1 MILRSAKQRRS
12 QQRPL
17 GASVP
22 SVGGD
27 DPLRVDAA
35 ACRQRLTRF
44 REDLYRIFARRRDAL
59 FELCEALLCASGPVM
74 VLPELSLEAVH
85 RRGHGSTYAALSAG
99 RIEVGRLR
107 WCLAGLPLPRTS
119 GGQIR
124 LAVDVTPWPR
134 PDASCSAQRAHC
146 HRGCGCGGTRKTV
159 AGWPYSMVV
168 ALESGPTSWTVPLD
182 ARRLRPGE
190 DPTEVTA
197 GQIRGVVDRLA
208 AAGQH
213 EPGDP
218 PVLVVLDAGYD
229 VVRLAWLLRDAP
241 VHLVARLRSDRVF
254 HARPQPRPA
263 GARGGRPGR
272 HGPAMTLADPA
283 TWPAPHASHTGQ
295 HDRYGH
301 VTVQAWDRMHQ
312 KLTRRGGWQQHP
324 GPLPVIDG
332 ALILVRV
339 DRLPGDR
346 KPKPVW
352 LWHSHPTAV
361 ELDLG
366 RVFAAF
372 CRRFD
377 AEHTFRFIKQVLGWT
392 RPRVRTPEQADRWT
406 WLIIAAYTQLRL
418 ARGMTDDLRRPWQP
432 RLDPHRLT
440 PTRIRRGFPRIR
452 ATIGVPAAAPK
463 PTRPGPGRPKGSRN
477 RHPAPRYN
485 VGKQPETR
493 ASHTNTPTHTR

>member
-1 MILRSAKQRRS
+1 VPSVECGGD
-12 QQRPL
+12 PL
-17 GASVP
+17 GA
-22 SVGGD
+22 
-27 DPLRVDAA
+27 DAA
-35 ACRQRLTRF
+35 ACRAGLAGF
-44 REDLYRIFARRRDAL
+44 RRELYRSFTRRRDAL
-59 FELCEALLCASGPVM
+59 FELCEAVLCASGPVM

-99 RIEVGRLR
+99 RIEVGGLR
-107 WCLAGLPLPRTS
+107 RSLVGLPLPRTR

-134 PDASCSAQRAHC
+134 PDAPCSPQRAHC

-159 AGWPYSMVV
+159 PGWPYSMVV
-168 ALESGPTSWTVPLD
+168 ALESGPTSWTMPLD
-182 ARRLRPGE
+182 AQRLRPGQ
-190 DPTEVTA
+190 DLTEGTA
-197 GQIRGVVDRLA
+197 EQIRDVLDRLA

-213 EPGDP
+213 APGDP

-254 HARPQPRPA
+254 YAPPQP
-263 GARGGRPGR
+263 ARGRTGRPGR
-272 HGPAMTLADPA
+272 HGPAMTLADAA
-283 TWPAPHASHTGQ
+283 TWPARHASHTSERT
-295 HDRYGH
+295 RYGR
-301 VTVQAWDRMHQ
+301 VTIQAWDRMHQ
-312 KLTRRGGWQQHP
+312 KLTRRGGWQHHP

-332 ALILVRV
+332 ALILARV

-346 KPKPVW
+346 HPKPVW
-352 LWHSHPTAV
+352 LWHSHPTTAD
-361 ELDLG
+361 LDLG
-366 RVFAAF
+366 RIFAAY

-418 ARGMTDDLRRPWQP
+418 ARGLTDDLRRPWHP
-432 RLDPHRLT
+432 PLTPNRLT
-440 PTRIRRGFPRIR
+440 PGRVRRGFPRIR
-452 ATIGVPAAAPK
+452 ATIGVPATAPK

-477 RHPAPRYN
+477 RQPAHRHP
-485 VGKQPETR
+485 VGKPPEPSPSHPNTATTR
-493 ASHTNTPTHTR
+493 R

>member
-1 MILRSAKQRRS
+1 
-12 QQRPL
+12 
-17 GASVP
+17 VP
-22 SVGGD
+22 SVECGD
-27 DPLRVDAA
+27 RLGVDVA
-35 ACRQRLTRF
+35 ACRARLAGF
-44 REDLYRIFARRRDAL
+44 RQEMYRSFTLRRDAL
-59 FELCEALLCASGPVM
+59 FEVCEALLCASGPVM

-99 RIEVGRLR
+99 RIDVQRLR
-107 WCLAGLPLPRTS
+107 GCLVGLPLPRTS

-134 PDASCSAQRAHC
+134 PDAPCSAQRAHC

-159 AGWPYSMVV
+159 PGWPYSMVV
-168 ALESGPTSWTVPLD
+168 ALEAGPTSWTVPLD
-182 ARRLRPGE
+182 AQRLCAGQ

-197 GQIRGVVDRLA
+197 GQIRQVVDRLA
-208 AAGQH
+208 VAGQH
-213 EPGDP
+213 GPGDP

-229 VVRLAWLLRDAP
+229 VVRLAWLLREVP
-241 VHLVARLRSDRVF
+241 VQVLARLRSDRVF
-254 HARPQPRPA
+254 YARPQPG

-283 TWPAPHASHTGQ
+283 TWPAPHARHTSE
-295 HDRYGH
+295 HDRYGA
-301 VTVQAWDRMHQ
+301 VAVAAWDRMHQ

-332 ALILVRV
+332 ALILVRAA
-339 DRLPGDR
+339 RLPGDR
-346 KPKPVW
+346 QPKPVW
-352 LWHSHPTAV
+352 LWHSHPTTA

-418 ARGMTDDLRRPWQP
+418 ARGITDDLRRPWQP
-432 RLDPHRLT
+432 PLNPDRLT
-440 PTRIRRGFPRIR
+440 PGRIRRGFPRIR

-477 RHPAPRYN
+477 RHQAPRYP
-485 VGKQPETR
+485 VGKQPKTDTSHPTTTTQTR
-493 ASHTNTPTHTR
+493 